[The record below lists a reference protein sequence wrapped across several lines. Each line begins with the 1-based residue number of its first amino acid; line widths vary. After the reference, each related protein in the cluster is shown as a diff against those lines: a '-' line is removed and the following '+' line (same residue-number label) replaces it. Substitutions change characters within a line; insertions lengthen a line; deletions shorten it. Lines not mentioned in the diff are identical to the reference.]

1 MEERKLKKRIISLLL
16 CLCMVF
22 SLLPTAV
29 LAADG
34 KNPDTSAGSEQVTQ
48 QDSENLGDQA
58 DPDNQA
64 DPDDL
69 DDSEDSDDSDAPQLL
84 GEGLG
89 SALSGN
95 CGATTEDTV
104 SWALT
109 KNEDGRTYTLT
120 ISGGGAMADYYA
132 QYVQRK
138 DEFTGDIA
146 PWRRALLSDPSVER
160 TTEDVVPITEV
171 KIGDGVT
178 RIGSGAFAYTELTG
192 TVTFNENVT
201 SYGDGVFAR
210 DTSITAVDWTN
221 FKPTEKI
228 RDGWATVYE
237 KEHIAVPYAFFD
249 GCSSLDTS
257 IIGGT
262 EYHGQLVLPDTIEA
276 IYVAAFRGTGF
287 STVDFSDGLSSIQAV
302 GSYAI
307 TKLAN
312 MTEFTYPGNVD
323 FYGVNDEG
331 QNNVI
336 QGGGIEK
343 LTIAKDVTELPAN
356 FCTNTEKLTAIEFE
370 SGSQLTKIGEMAFY
384 GTQALKSIDIPST
397 VTSIGES
404 AFADCFSLEKI
415 ELGQIA
421 SLGQNTFARCS
432 SLETAKIQGSP
443 SVIYPSNMF
452 GTWGSGHSAA
462 PLKTL
467 EIGAG
472 EIQFDLS
479 RQKDS
484 IETIVLGDGVTAVPA
499 RFAVGCTKLTSVSLP
514 DALTSVPAYAFN
526 GCSSLAEVGISENS
540 KLQSIGNGAFA
551 NSALTQIYIPKNV
564 TSIGEGAFNRTPITV
579 FDMSDVLADNMTVG
593 LYAINN
599 WYSKDEQANWP
610 AWKDNFKYI
619 YVSNSGAA
627 KDVKAK
633 TSNCNYAFFVT
644 NGGSVDATKTGFAA
658 VYREGYTAQWFETE
672 NFTGSPVT
680 GTPATGKTYYV
691 QWTDGEINGFCGA
704 AGNEKKV
711 RWVLADE
718 GDGGYTLSITGTG
731 AMADY
736 TCNITGSKATQPWRE
751 SMTGVAP
758 TAITK
763 VVVGNGVTNI
773 GKFACDGLSQV
784 KEYNIAASVEDIGAW
799 GVCGQNA
806 ETYTLN
812 GSTHYVT
819 DDGVLMSADRKT
831 LVSYPGGK
839 DAVDEY
845 VIPNT
850 VETILAGAFVGSDA
864 KKVVIP
870 SSVTNFPRFSFG
882 GSTVE
887 EIEFNATVETL
898 EGGAFS
904 GLSKLKSLVFGGT
917 TLTTIEG
924 QACSDLSSLTEIT
937 FPDSLKTIGDQ
948 AFKVLPD
955 DGAAAP
961 NLKKVTFGKGM
972 STIGSVVF
980 LRQSALE
987 VIDMTHCAKPTLKA
1001 VGEFNSRG
1009 FDGSGET
1016 PYKNTP
1022 IVYTADADVA
1032 GLVKQNNRNLIYA
1045 VTNGGTFPADT
1056 VFETGKLAEPKKE
1069 GCLFLGWYADPAC
1082 NGEKVTTFAAGKTYY
1097 AKWMDHIP
1105 EPTEADFA
1113 NGLVTVKCLSP
1124 VPHTDVQYG
1133 LNAAVAADKYVTE
1146 RVNATEYSVTY
1157 DADAFAVNGHSL
1169 YSADTLNWK
1178 LTYDGSKWNL
1188 APQTSGVDDVVLV
1201 THAPTTLDEVTKFI
1215 DGRTD
1220 VIKTSCVNGETATC
1234 AYGLMVAFVNKD
1246 HVVSVEQEKDSSGEP
1261 IRGSYI
1267 ATLKVDQF
1275 AEACAKACNNKS
1287 FASSPRT
1294 HDVLSQNPV
1303 QWRFKVT
1310 QAEVS
1315 TDAGAEKQYVW
1326 SAEPV
1331 EAGKD
1336 DVCQVAHRVV
1346 LTFSYNQ
1353 HDVTVDD
1360 TKVEYKYNTTAIT
1373 NNVEVPTPTR
1383 EGYTFIRWLDA
1394 DGNAFDPTAN
1404 VTEDHTY
1411 DNIEWKPIKYRV
1423 IFNANAGGK
1432 TVTGTMEDQVFT
1444 YDVEAKLN
1452 ANTFACTDEKNGVQ
1466 LYVFGGW
1473 NTAADGSGTAYTD
1486 EQEVSNLTAE
1496 SEGEITLYAQWQHV
1510 TKKLTYVSAQG
1521 DAPDAADVDIF
1532 SEVVVANAPAGF
1544 DETKYIFKGWRSN
1557 VAVGYEVMQ
1566 PGDKFV
1572 MPNTDVT
1579 LTAVWEEIVP
1589 AVKHNVTYQY
1599 GIKTTV
1605 TTAPVE
1611 YGVGSIV
1618 NVMQNDPSETG
1629 YTFTGWRSSH
1639 EGRIYQRGDT
1649 FVMPDTDVILTAQW
1663 QKNPTEYT
1671 VMFMDGDRTVGSQ
1684 KGVAG
1689 SLVLLKDALSKEG
1702 YTFVGWKSNVDG
1714 KVYEA
1719 STRYTMPEL
1728 NVKMSAVWQ
1737 ANPAKYT
1744 VTYDLNGAEGTAPA
1758 AAQYVADAFVTVTEE
1773 TFTKEG
1779 FIFAGWR
1786 SSFGGTVYQAND
1798 TFQMPGINVTLT
1810 AQWQPEEA
1818 TYTVSTSV
1826 DGAVTPVADG
1836 LKANALYKIEAADP
1850 TKDGYVFTGWLLSST
1865 GTIVHNGDT
1874 FNMPAG
1880 NVVLT
1885 AQWEKEA
1892 ESYTVTYKNGEAS
1905 ESAGSYK
1912 AGEWVNVKEA
1922 PAAAAGQ
1929 TFKGWESNV
1938 GGTVYQPGKTFE
1950 MPDTNVVLTA
1960 IWDSETYKITWK
1972 NGDATLSETT
1982 VKHGETPKYIGET
1995 PTKEAT
2001 AEYTYTFSGWTP
2013 EPAAATADATYE
2025 ATFTETKRSYTVK
2038 FYNADGTLLE
2048 SKQVEYGTVPKL
2060 GRTPTLEGNS
2070 QYSYTFKTWSP
2081 KLAPVTGDA
2090 EYTAVYDR
2098 TENTYTVTWV
2108 IEGVSTTETYT
2119 YNEMPAYKGDTP
2131 AKADTSDAVYEFTG
2145 WSPALSLVTRDV
2157 TYTAQFRTIGKYTV
2171 SYDLAGGESAKPDD
2185 AKYAVG
2191 SVVTAAGVPT
2201 RNGYVFEGWLVSYER
2216 KTVNANGTFTMPATD
2231 VTLTAQWTP
2240 AVQVGGAYIVAADPK
2255 HAVHEAA
2262 YSDKLTARKADATGA
2277 EITNGVKFILVDDEG
2292 HALGTTDL
2300 GHGLTLSADG
2310 TITGTAMGAGTL
2322 TFNVRLA
2329 NLDNEF
2335 VSEIRTITL
2344 VIEKAPRTCSVSIA
2358 NWTYGDEPNEPVVTL
2373 SKPEGTET
2381 ITFYYKV
2388 KGADDSTYTKEV
2400 PVNAGHYTV
2409 KAVVGESANYLGC
2422 EATVDFEIYKKEI
2435 KSVSLSVTAP
2445 VACAAAQT
2453 TIADGDG
2460 FTGTITWTPA
2470 PVDGKFDYAT
2480 EYTATVVLTPDSNHF
2495 FTANTTAEGWRVSYD
2510 EASGKLTLT
2519 HKFEKTELGKIETP
2533 VIRPNGGR
2541 FTGRQTVKITCAT
2554 EGAVIHYTTD
2564 GTTPTASSPVYE
2576 GAFTITETTTVKAIA
2591 VKDKYLDSEVA
2602 SATFTKYT
2610 PRPST
2615 GGSTVIP
2622 TPSKTELKFNTADH
2636 FAYVNGYPNGTV
2648 KPTGNVTRAEV
2659 AAILYRIMDAD
2670 CSKAYYDTT
2679 SSYRDVAHSDWYN
2692 VYVATLENAGVIVD
2706 TKAGGYFRP
2715 NEAITRAEL
2724 AAMLAQFAD
2733 TKSAPNYFTDV
2744 TANYWAAN
2752 AIAVCAKLGWIN
2764 GYPDGTFR
2772 PDQTV
2777 TRAEMMAMINRAL
2790 ERTPKSAADLLTGM
2804 KVWSDNANVNAWYY
2818 LDVQEATNSHTYT
2831 KSGTHETWKKLR

>member
-1 MEERKLKKRIISLLL
+1 MKKRIISLLL

-34 KNPDTSAGSEQVTQ
+34 ENPDTSAGPGQVMQ
-48 QDSENLGDQA
+48 QNPEN
-58 DPDNQA
+58 PDNQA
-64 DPDDL
+64 GQNDLKNSENSDDL
-69 DDSEDSDDSDAPQLL
+69 NDSENQDDLNDPENPDDSDAPQPL

-89 SALSGN
+89 SELSGN
-95 CGATTEDTV
+95 CGATEADHVTWE
-104 SWALT
+104 LT
-109 KNEDGRTYTLT
+109 DDDGDGSYTLT
-120 ISGGGAMADYYA
+120 ISGNGAMADYYA
-132 QYVQRK
+132 QYVQRAT
-138 DEFTGDIA
+138 DFSGDIA
-146 PWRRALLSDPSVER
+146 PWRRALLSNPEDER

-171 KIGDGVT
+171 EIGDGVT

-192 TVTFNENVT
+192 TVTFNANVT

-221 FKPTEKI
+221 FQPTEKI

-237 KEHIAVPYAFFD
+237 EKHIAVPYAFFD

-257 IIGGT
+257 IVDGT
-262 EYHGQLVLPDTIEA
+262 TYSGQLVLPNTIEA

-287 STVDFSDGLSSIQAV
+287 STVDFSNGLSSIRAV

-323 FYGVNDEG
+323 FYGVNDAG

-336 QGGGIEK
+336 QGGGITK
-343 LTIAKDVTELPAN
+343 LTIAKEVTKLPDS
-356 FCTNTEKLTAIEFE
+356 FCTDTENLTVIEFE
-370 SGSQLTKIGEMAFY
+370 SGSQLTEIGKTAFY
-384 GTQALKSIDIPST
+384 NTRALRSIDIPST

-415 ELGQIA
+415 ELGQIR

-432 SLETAKIQGSP
+432 SLETAKIQGS
-443 SVIYPSNMF
+443 SNVIYPTNMF

-472 EIQFDLS
+472 KIQISLNN
-479 RQKDS
+479 QKDS
-484 IETIVLGDGVTAVPA
+484 IETIVLGDGVTEIPA
-499 RFAVGCTKLTSVSLP
+499 NFAAYCTKLTSVSLP
-514 DALTSVPAYAFN
+514 DALTSVPTNAFK
-526 GCSSLAEVGISENS
+526 GCSSLEKVGISENS
-540 KLQSIGNGAFA
+540 KLQSIGSNAFQ

-564 TSIGEGAFNRTPITV
+564 TSIGTGAFNRTPITV
-579 FDMSDVLADNMTVG
+579 FDMSDVLVDSMTVG
-593 LYAINN
+593 DYAINN
-599 WYSKDEQANWP
+599 WYDSSKPEEYP
-610 AWKDNFKYI
+610 EWKDNFKYI

-627 KDVKAK
+627 ASVKAK

-644 NGGSVDATKTGFAA
+644 NGGSVDATKTGFDA
-658 VYREGYTAQWFETE
+658 VYCEGFTAKWYD
-672 NFTGSPVT
+672 NKDFTGNPVT
-680 GTPATGKTYYV
+680 GEPETGKTYYV
-691 QWTDGEINGFCGA
+691 QWTKGRTTGSCGA
-704 AGNEKKV
+704 TGNEDNV
-711 RWVLADE
+711 SWTLAYEGNDE
-718 GDGGYTLSITGTG
+718 FTLSITGRG

-736 TCNITGSKATQPWRE
+736 KCNITRSDATQPWRE
-751 SMTGVAP
+751 SKTGVAP

-773 GKFACDGLSQV
+773 GKFACDGLSLV
-784 KEYNIAASVEDIGAW
+784 KEYNIAASVEDIGEW

-806 ETYTLN
+806 TTYNLN

-819 DDGVLMSADRKT
+819 KDGVLMSADGKT

-839 DAVDEY
+839 GAVDEY
-845 VIPNT
+845 VIPDT

-870 SSVTNFPRFSFG
+870 NSVTNFPRFSFG

-887 EIEFNATVETL
+887 EIEFNANVKTL

-924 QACSDLSSLTEIT
+924 QACSNLSSLTEIT
-937 FPDSLKTIGDQ
+937 FPDSLTTIGAQ
-948 AFKVLPD
+948 AFKVLSS

-972 STIGSVVF
+972 SKIDGGVF
-980 LRQSALE
+980 LCQSALE
-987 VIDMTHCAKPTLKA
+987 VIDMTHCENLTA
-1001 VGEFNSRG
+1001 VGMFSSYGYGGRDEI
-1009 FDGSGET
+1009 
-1016 PYKNTP
+1016 PYKNTL
-1022 IVYTADADVA
+1022 IVYTKNAADAA
-1032 GLVKQNNRNLIYA
+1032 LVQQNNRNLIYA

-1056 VFETGKLAEPKKE
+1056 VFETGKLAAPKKE
-1069 GCLFLGWYADPAC
+1069 GCLFLDWYADPAC
-1082 NGEKVTTFAAGKTYY
+1082 SGEKVTTFEAGQTYY

-1105 EPTEADFA
+1105 EPEDADFTD
-1113 NGLVTVKCLSP
+1113 GLVTVKCLSP
-1124 VPHTDVQYG
+1124 VPHNDVRYG
-1133 LNAAVAADKYVTE
+1133 LNAAVATDKYVTE
-1146 RVNATEYSVTY
+1146 RVSATEYSVTY

-1169 YSADTLNWK
+1169 YSADTLTWM

-1188 APQTSGVDDVVLV
+1188 EPKTPGVDDVVLV
-1201 THAPTTLDEVTKFI
+1201 THAPTTFDEVTKFI

-1220 VIKTSCVNGETATC
+1220 VIHTSCVNGETATC
-1234 AYGLMVAFVNKD
+1234 AYGLMVAFAKKD
-1246 HVVSVEQEKDSSGEP
+1246 HVVSVEQEKDNSSGEP

-1267 ATLKVDQF
+1267 ATLKADQF
-1275 AEACAKACNNKS
+1275 VEACAKVCNGKS
-1287 FASSPRT
+1287 FTDSPRT
-1294 HDVLSQNPV
+1294 HDVRSKNPV
-1303 QWRFKVT
+1303 QWRFELT
-1310 QAEVS
+1310 QAEVG

-1331 EAGKD
+1331 EAGND

-1346 LTFSYNQ
+1346 LTFQNGDETSQ
-1353 HDVTVDD
+1353 
-1360 TKVEYKYNTTAIT
+1360 VEYKYNTTEIT

-1383 EGYTFIRWLDA
+1383 EGYTFVRWLDA
-1394 DGNAFDPTAN
+1394 DGKAFDPTAN

-1411 DNIEWKPIKYRV
+1411 NNIEWKPIKYRV

-1432 TVTGTMEDQVFT
+1432 NVTGTMEDQTFT

-1649 FVMPDTDVILTAQW
+1649 FVMPDTDVTLTAQW
-1663 QKNPTEYT
+1663 QKDPTEYT
-1671 VMFMDGDRTVGSQ
+1671 VQFLVDGRLIDQETGI
-1684 KGVAG
+1684 AG
-1689 SLVLLKDALSKEG
+1689 SFITLKPAQTKTG
-1702 YTFVGWKSNVDG
+1702 FTFVGWQSSVGEG
-1714 KVYEA
+1714 KIYPANSRFEIPA
-1719 STRYTMPEL
+1719 TT
-1728 NVKMSAVWQ
+1728 VKMTAVWQ
-1737 ANPAKYT
+1737 ADPATYT
-1744 VTYDLNGAEGTAPA
+1744 VTYALNGGVGAASDSNAYVEG
-1758 AAQYVADAFVTVTEE
+1758 AFVTVTDAAV
-1773 TFTKEG
+1773 TKDG

-1818 TYTVSTSV
+1818 TYTVSTSI
-1826 DGAVTPVADG
+1826 DGVVTRIAAG
-1836 LKANALYKIEAADP
+1836 KKANEIYTIVVEDP
-1850 TKDGYVFTGWLLSST
+1850 TKDGHTFTGWLLSST

-1885 AQWEKEA
+1885 AQW
-1892 ESYTVTYKNGEAS
+1892 
-1905 ESAGSYK
+1905 
-1912 AGEWVNVKEA
+1912 
-1922 PAAAAGQ
+1922 
-1929 TFKGWESNV
+1929 
-1938 GGTVYQPGKTFE
+1938 
-1950 MPDTNVVLTA
+1950 
-1960 IWDSETYKITWK
+1960 
-1972 NGDATLSETT
+1972 
-1982 VKHGETPKYIGET
+1982 
-1995 PTKEAT
+1995 
-2001 AEYTYTFSGWTP
+2001 
-2013 EPAAATADATYE
+2013 
-2025 ATFTETKRSYTVK
+2025 
-2038 FYNADGTLLE
+2038 
-2048 SKQVEYGTVPKL
+2048 
-2060 GRTPTLEGNS
+2060 
-2070 QYSYTFKTWSP
+2070 
-2081 KLAPVTGDA
+2081 
-2090 EYTAVYDR
+2090 
-2098 TENTYTVTWV
+2098 
-2108 IEGVSTTETYT
+2108 
-2119 YNEMPAYKGDTP
+2119 
-2131 AKADTSDAVYEFTG
+2131 TS
-2145 WSPALSLVTRDV
+2145 
-2157 TYTAQFRTIGKYTV
+2157 
-2171 SYDLAGGESAKPDD
+2171 
-2185 AKYAVG
+2185 
-2191 SVVTAAGVPT
+2191 
-2201 RNGYVFEGWLVSYER
+2201 
-2216 KTVNANGTFTMPATD
+2216 
-2231 VTLTAQWTP
+2231 
-2240 AVQVGGAYIVAADPK
+2240 AVQVGDAYIVEADLK
-2255 HAVHEAA
+2255 HAVHEED
-2262 YSDKLTARKADATGA
+2262 YSYKLTAKKTDATGA
-2277 EITNGVKFILVDDEG
+2277 EITSGVKFVLVNGEG
-2292 HALGTTDL
+2292 HALSTTDL
-2300 GHGLTLSADG
+2300 GHGLKLNADG
-2310 TITGTAMGAGTL
+2310 TITGKANGADTL

-2329 NLDNEF
+2329 NLDDKF

-2344 VIEKAPRTCSVSIA
+2344 VIDKAPRKCTVTMDD
-2358 NWTYGDEPNEPVVTL
+2358 WTYGEAAKTPVVDLYGKTDGEE
-2373 SKPEGTET
+2373 SYTY
-2381 ITFYYKV
+2381 FYKV
-2388 KGADDSTYTKEV
+2388 KDAAESTYTMEV
-2400 PVNAGHYTV
+2400 PVNAGDYTV
-2409 KAVVGESANYLGC
+2409 KVVVAESANYKSC
-2422 EATVDFEIYKKEI
+2422 EGTADFTIHKALITSVDP
-2435 KSVSLSVTAP
+2435 VVTAP
-2445 VACAAAQT
+2445 VACEAAQS
-2453 TIADGDG
+2453 TIANGNG
-2460 FTGTITWTPA
+2460 YTGTITWNPA
-2470 PVDGKFDYAT
+2470 DAT
-2480 EYTATVVLTPDSNHF
+2480 FQYSTVYTATVVLTPDSNHKF
-2495 FTANTTAEGWRVSYD
+2495 DNTTKATNDWAREFNENGT
-2510 EASGKLTLT
+2510 LTLT
-2519 HKFEKTELGKIETP
+2519 KVFPETAQDTVKTP
-2533 VIRPNGGR
+2533 VIHPNGGR

-2554 EGAVIHYTTD
+2554 EGANIYYTLD
-2564 GTTPTASSPVYE
+2564 GTTPTIGSEQYT
-2576 GAFTITETTTVKAIA
+2576 GAFKIKESTTVKAIA
-2591 VKDKYLDSEVA
+2591 VKANYIDSAVA
-2602 SATFTKYT
+2602 TAEFTK
-2610 PRPST
+2610 RT
-2615 GGSTVIP
+2615 GGNGGGGGGTVVTP
-2622 TPSKTELKFNTADH
+2622 VKPSKKDDSLKFNTEDH
-2636 FAYVNGYPNGTV
+2636 FAFVNGYPDGTV
-2648 KPTGNVTRAEV
+2648 KPTGDVTRAEV
-2659 AAILYRIMDAD
+2659 AAILYRVMDAD
-2670 CSKAYYDTT
+2670 CVKTYETT
-2679 SSYRDVAHSDWYN
+2679 RCSFSDVVRGDWFN
-2692 VYVATLENAGVIVD
+2692 LYVATLENAGVIVD
-2706 TKAGGYFRP
+2706 TRTNGKFRP

-2733 TKSAPNYFTDV
+2733 IKSAANSFNDV
-2744 TANYWAAN
+2744 SARHWASDE
-2752 AIAVCAKLGWIN
+2752 IAVCAKMGWIN
-2764 GYPDGTFR
+2764 GYPDGSFR
-2772 PDQTV
+2772 PDATI

-2790 ERTPKSAADLLTGM
+2790 GRTPKSADDLLSGM
-2804 KVWSDNANVNAWYY
+2804 KTWRDNANVNAWYY